1 MWAGVDDDGVQE
13 AAPEPVGQPVQVLGV
28 LVGDGGGQLDL
39 DGQDATVVP
48 DEYEVDLVVT
58 VALGSTLATVLLS
71 KDVPLLEGILAFALL
86 ICAQYIITAL
96 SVRSVAVRR
105 FVKSEPRLL
114 FHNGQ
119 MLQQALR
126 RERVTENEILA
137 VARASGYAD
146 MAKVGAVILETDGSF
161 DVIGVIDA
169 VEQSSL
175 KDVKGH

>member
-1 MWAGVDDDGVQE
+1 MFFDSWSGLARVLI
-13 AAPEPVGQPVQVLGV
+13 VGLFAYVA
-28 LVGDGGGQLDL
+28 LVALLRISGKGTLAKL
-39 DGQDATVVP
+39 NAF
-48 DEYEVDLVVT
+48 DLVVT

>member
-1 MWAGVDDDGVQE
+1 MFFESWSGLARVLI
-13 AAPEPVGQPVQVLGV
+13 VGLLAYIA
-28 LVGDGGGQLDL
+28 LVALLRVSGKRTLSKL
-39 DGQDATVVP
+39 NAF
-48 DEYEVDLVVT
+48 DLVVT

-96 SVRSVAVRR
+96 SVRFATVRR

-119 MLQQALR
+119 MLEQALR

-161 DVIGVIDA
+161 DVIGVVDA
-169 VEQSSL
+169 VERSSL
-175 KDVKGH
+175 EDVNGY

>member
-1 MWAGVDDDGVQE
+1 MFFDSWSGLARVLI
-13 AAPEPVGQPVQVLGV
+13 VGLFAYVA
-28 LVGDGGGQLDL
+28 LVALLRISGKRTLSKL
-39 DGQDATVVP
+39 NAF
-48 DEYEVDLVVT
+48 DLVVT

-169 VEQSSL
+169 VQQSSL

>member
-1 MWAGVDDDGVQE
+1 MFFDSWSGLARVLI
-13 AAPEPVGQPVQVLGV
+13 VGLFAYVA
-28 LVGDGGGQLDL
+28 LVALLRISGKRTLSKL
-39 DGQDATVVP
+39 NAF
-48 DEYEVDLVVT
+48 DLVVT